1 MNLKGRLKVHLQSQK
16 HVAKEV
22 QKKKENEKDK
32 QLLSRN
38 QLAAQ
43 NLGRAVYANVKM
55 RQSLEMFEDQV
66 MILHLSGAEVGNI
79 NNSKNF
85 VRKFRPEL
93 AAAVR
98 QMKICFLN
106 IF

>member
-32 QLLSRN
+32 QHLSRN

-43 NLGRAVYANVKM
+43 NLGWAVYAN
-55 RQSLEMFEDQV
+55 
-66 MILHLSGAEVGNI
+66 
-79 NNSKNF
+79 
-85 VRKFRPEL
+85 
-93 AAAVR
+93 
-98 QMKICFLN
+98 
-106 IF
+106 